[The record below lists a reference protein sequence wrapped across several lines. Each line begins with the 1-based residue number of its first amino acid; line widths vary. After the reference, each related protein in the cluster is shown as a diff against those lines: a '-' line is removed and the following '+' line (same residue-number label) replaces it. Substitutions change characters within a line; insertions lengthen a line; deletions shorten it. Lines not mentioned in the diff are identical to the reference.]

1 MKINNSTF
9 LITGGSAGIGKAT
22 AKMLVDNK
30 GKVAITGR
38 DKSKLEIVAKEIG
51 AFPIHADVAKQEDVE
66 RTYDEFLK
74 EFGKLDCLINNA
86 GIGGG
91 WGDITELDM
100 KAFRNVYDVNVFGA
114 AMMGSK
120 AAQIFKKQ
128 NYGDIVNIASTAALK
143 GFSNGTVYASS
154 KFALKG
160 MTQCWQAELR
170 KYNVRVILVNPSEVT
185 TAFGNS
191 ERVERAEISNKLRS
205 EEIAHTIVSTL
216 EMDNRGFI
224 PEVTVWATN
233 PF

>member
-1 MKINNSTF
+1 MNIKDSVF
-9 LITGGSAGIGKAT
+9 LVTGGSAGIGKAT
-22 AKMLVDNK
+22 AKMLADK
-30 GKVAITGR
+30 GGKVAITGR
-38 DKSKLEIVAKEIG
+38 DKSKLEKTANEIS
-51 AFPIHADVAKQEDVE
+51 AFPILADAAKEEDINK
-66 RTYDEFLK
+66 TYELLFG

-91 WGDITELDM
+91 WGEITGLDM

-128 NYGDIVNIASTAALK
+128 NYGNIINIASTAALK
-143 GFSNGTVYASS
+143 GYASGTVYASS
-154 KFALKG
+154 KFALRG
-160 MTQCWQAELR
+160 MTQCWQADLR

-185 TAFGNS
+185 TAFGS
-191 ERVERAEISNKLRS
+191 TERVEREEVSNKLRG
-205 EEIAHTIVSTL
+205 EEIAHTIISTL

>member
-1 MKINNSTF
+1 MKIENSAF

-22 AKMLVDNK
+22 AKMLANK
-30 GKVAITGR
+30 RGKVAITGR
-38 DKSKLEIVAKEIG
+38 DKSKLEKVANGIG
-51 AFPIHADVAKQEDVE
+51 AFPIHADAAKEEEVNK
-66 RTYDEFLK
+66 TYELFLQ

-91 WGDITELDM
+91 WGEITVLDM

-120 AAQIFKKQ
+120 AAQIFKTQ
-128 NYGDIVNIASTAALK
+128 NYGNIVNIASTAALK
-143 GFSNGTVYASS
+143 GYASGTVYASS
-154 KFALKG
+154 KFALRG
-160 MTQCWQAELR
+160 MTQCWQADLR

-185 TAFGNS
+185 TAFGS
-191 ERVERAEISNKLRS
+191 TERVEREEVSNKLRS

-216 EMDNRGFI
+216 EMDGRGFI

>member
-1 MKINNSTF
+1 MQIKNATC

-22 AKMLVDNK
+22 AKMLSENG

-38 DKSKLEIVAKEIG
+38 DKNKLESVAEEIN
-51 AFPIHADVAKQEDVE
+51 AIPIHADVAKQEDVE
-66 RTYDEFLK
+66 RTYSDFINK
-74 EFGKLDCLINNA
+74 FGKLDCLVSNA
-86 GIGGG
+86 GIGGS
-91 WGDITELDM
+91 WSEITELDM
-100 KAFRNVYDVNVFGA
+100 KSFRNVYDVNVFGA

-120 AAQIFKKQ
+120 AAQLFKEQ
-128 NYGDIVNIASTAALK
+128 NYGNIVNIASTAALK
-143 GFSNGTVYASS
+143 GFANGTVYASS
-154 KFALKG
+154 KFALRG
-160 MTQCWQAELR
+160 MTQCWQADLR

-191 ERVERAEISNKLRS
+191 ERVERKEVSNKLRS

-216 EMDNRGFI
+216 EMEDRGFI